1 MNESFKKWV
10 NTSGRASRF
19 EFIILTIIS
28 LVALIL
34 ITSLFI
40 ELFQA
45 FSKEQAQQL
54 YSRNYVEH
62 SIYTAI
68 IELSATG
75 RLDVTAN
82 SLYQDIESVTLPN
95 LIKAALTYL
104 LFLPFAIVWIAGAVR
119 RLHDIGIFGWWILL
133 ILTPIWLF
141 FDNWVVIFPLLFLFF
156 KKGQD
161 FHNKYG
167 APPNNPNAPIPLEM
181 PKESEKLAK
190 FESDVLKV
198 VDNIKLIL
206 KPYWDLLLSK
216 IKK

>member
-1 MNESFKKWV
+1 MKKSFKKWIS
-10 NTSGRASRF
+10 TSGRANRS
-19 EFIILTIIS
+19 EFIIISVIS
-28 LVALIL
+28 LIAFVL
-34 ITSLFI
+34 ITALFMRI
-40 ELFQA
+40 FQG
-45 FSKEQAQQL
+45 FHDEHIQNF
-54 YSRNYVEH
+54 YTRDYVEK
-62 SIYTAI
+62 SIYSAI

-75 RLDVTAN
+75 TLDKTAN
-82 SLYQDIESVTLPN
+82 TLYQDFEGSTVQNMIRASF
-95 LIKAALTYL
+95 TYL
-104 LFLPFAIVWIAGAVR
+104 LFLPFVICSIAGAVR